1 MSVTTCT
8 LRDTSKRETLSRENL
23 VGVYAVNAG
32 TEDLQSSHVFFT
44 SRTGKTADGNDM
56 LAQSIVENW
65 KGLSC
70 VEDLHINN

>member
-1 MSVTTCT
+1 MVPIHALCLQMVAKGIIALDVSDKTKV
-8 LRDTSKRETLSRENL
+8 
-23 VGVYAVNAG
+23 G
-32 TEDLQSSHVFFT
+32 TEDLQSSHVVIT